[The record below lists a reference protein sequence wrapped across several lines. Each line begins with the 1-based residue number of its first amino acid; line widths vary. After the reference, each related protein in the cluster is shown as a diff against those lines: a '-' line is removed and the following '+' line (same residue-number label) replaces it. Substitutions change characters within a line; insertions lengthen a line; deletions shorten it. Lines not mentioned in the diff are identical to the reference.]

1 MHATRREGVT
11 TARPWN
17 DDFARSNVA
26 ARMHAFANNYCN
38 DQRFDDCARL
48 MASGRFLLPSPR
60 VLSRVPDGLVLPRLC
75 YDNQTR
81 EELFLARG
89 VAQSLCTEIQ

>member
-11 TARPWN
+11 TAWN

-60 VLSRVPDGLVLPRLC
+60 VLSRVPAGLVLPRLC